1 MLALSMKTPL
11 LRLWLIFKVKA
22 TRNTGSLFN
31 PRVREPTNHLSILS
45 NHKENKFPSQMDRDT
60 SWRRGQREINKNKTY
75 LPSSVSCHTI
85 PSKLTLVPG
94 SQGPRH
100 SGSVTTPTS
109 HVLTPTDRVRT
120 KSCSTG
126 AAILDEDGGK

>member
-1 MLALSMKTPL
+1 MVSQQISKPLASTQADIAYLTDKP
-11 LRLWLIFKVKA
+11 
-22 TRNTGSLFN
+22 NG
-31 PRVREPTNHLSILS
+31 
-45 NHKENKFPSQMDRDT
+45 
-60 SWRRGQREINKNKTY
+60 KND

-85 PSKLTLVPG
+85 PSKFTLVPG

-109 HVLTPTDRVRT
+109 QVFTPTERVRT

-126 AAILDEDGGK
+126 AAILDEDGEK

>member
-1 MLALSMKTPL
+1 MGK
-11 LRLWLIFKVKA
+11 I
-22 TRNTGSLFN
+22 
-31 PRVREPTNHLSILS
+31 
-45 NHKENKFPSQMDRDT
+45 D
-60 SWRRGQREINKNKTY
+60 KNKLY

-85 PSKLTLVPG
+85 PSKFTLVPG

-109 HVLTPTDRVRT
+109 HVLTPTERVRT

-126 AAILDEDGGK
+126 AAILDEDGEK